1 MLFLVFPAFISIFWE
16 PRRKQKDLKMFL
28 HEHKSEPCFDRTL
41 VNFSKHYQP
50 CSLFILSKNSGS
62 FIYTERIQEKATPLR
77 VTSAW
82 FLEFWSNET
91 PHEGRQGWWNT
102 SICTASRQSFIHKRY
117 LFEEKNSVNIIM
129 NQKETTIRFQFFF
142 SPFISLP
149 EHLAPEPVENF
160 LASWI
165 KSCVFWCSPIWRGF
179 QCLWCRSSHTA
190 FRIER
195 TPHGHAD

>member
-1 MLFLVFPAFISIFWE
+1 MSINPSPVLIVHWWIFSNTISLVLCLFFEKFRELHLHRKNPGEGDPAKSDISLISWVLEQWNSSWRPTGMVEYQHLHGFSTKFYSQTISVWRKKFCKYYNESERNHDWISI
-16 PRRKQKDLKMFL
+16 
-28 HEHKSEPCFDRTL
+28 
-41 VNFSKHYQP
+41 
-50 CSLFILSKNSGS
+50 
-62 FIYTERIQEKATPLR
+62 
-77 VTSAW
+77 
-82 FLEFWSNET
+82 
-91 PHEGRQGWWNT
+91 
-102 SICTASRQSFIHKRY
+102 
-117 LFEEKNSVNIIM
+117 
-129 NQKETTIRFQFFF
+129 FF

>member
-16 PRRKQKDLKMFL
+16 PQRKQKDLKMFL
-28 HEHKSEPCFDRTL
+28 HEHEFFQTL
-41 VNFSKHYQP
+41 SALFSAY
-50 CSLFILSKNSGS
+50 SLKNSGS

-102 SICTASRQSFIHKRY
+102 SICTASRQSFIHKWY
-117 LFEEKNSVNIIM
+117 LFEERNSVNIIM

-195 TPHGHAD
+195 TPHGHVE